1 MSLYNIALQVFND
14 RDVLHFKNTH
24 SIHSCIW
31 SSEEIESLLGKEP
44 ATLLKHSQVREILR
58 GKIPTPYIYKY
69 PFPRQGKDH
78 SISNKKF
85 EILVDKK
92 LSTLPLPYTLKKVV
106 TDLVRLAFIEH
117 YKWLEDHDTIINCY
131 RKFLGSTSNIAS
143 SNRHF
148 HWTQDN
154 KIDRYKTA
162 KAIIADDKIIIR
174 DRFMLASYY
183 CFQEDVLLIWE
194 KMNDVEKNFFSKYR
208 YYFADMWANWARNR
222 VELDWDEIAQNS
234 RVGLQTY
241 FPKLKQEKRLQYLMR
256 CRGGMWNDHHE
267 LQFCLSTLD
276 QNEQD
281 EILTKRPLQ
290 ILEVFLDWSVQAK
303 LLDVVELLW
312 PYLSERDF
320 SDFLYLIL
328 SRKRMLKGI
337 GYDYVTLVKKLWKR
351 LSFGQNTF
359 IKNDPNDPIYYTLS
373 SVLEYDG
380 SRLCPHEL
388 CVRSNDNIF
397 VALQTGST
405 VFVICKYKRV
415 IESFNVK
422 YKLDFMRFMLCLCS
436 ITRDYSRIRMMF
448 FIQG

>member
-14 RDVLHFKNTH
+14 RDVLHFKSTR

-44 ATLLKHSQVREILR
+44 ATLLNHSQVREILVER
-58 GKIPTPYIYKY
+58 RKPTLSDQYKY
-69 PFPRQGKDH
+69 HFTHQGKDH
-78 SISNKKF
+78 SISNKEF

-117 YKWLEDHDTIINCY
+117 YKWLQDHDTIINYY
-131 RKFLGSTSNIAS
+131 RKSLGSTRNIAS

-162 KAIIADDKIIIR
+162 KAIIADDKINIR

-194 KMNDVEKNFFSKYR
+194 KMNDVEKNFFNKYR
-208 YYFADMWANWARNR
+208 YYFAYMWAKWARNR
-222 VELDWDEIAQNS
+222 VELDWDEIAQNN

-241 FPKLKQEKRLQYLMR
+241 FPKLKQEKRLQHLMR

-281 EILTKRPLQ
+281 EILTKCPFQ

-312 PYLSERDF
+312 PYLSEVDF
-320 SDFLYLIL
+320 FNFLYLIL

-351 LSFGQNTF
+351 VSSGYKKITE
-359 IKNDPNDPIYYTLS
+359 KDPIYYILRL
-373 SVLEYDG
+373 VLEYDK

-388 CVRSNDNIF
+388 CLRSNDNIF
-397 VALQTGST
+397 VALHTGST
-405 VFVICKYKRV
+405 VFVLCKYKR
-415 IESFNVK
+415 
-422 YKLDFMRFMLCLCS
+422 DFFRFMTSLRGIIDVCG
-436 ITRDYSRIRMMF
+436 RIRMMC